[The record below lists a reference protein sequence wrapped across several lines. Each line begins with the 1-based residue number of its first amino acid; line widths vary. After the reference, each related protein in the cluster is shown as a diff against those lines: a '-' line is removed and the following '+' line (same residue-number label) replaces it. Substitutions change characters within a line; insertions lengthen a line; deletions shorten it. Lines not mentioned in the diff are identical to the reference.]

1 MNIEHFPEKKVFQT
15 VVDGETARLM
25 YHVADGALDVRHTI
39 VPGEIGGRGIASALV
54 KAAYDYALANELVPV
69 ATCSYA
75 VKWLEDGKGLCG
87 GGDLCIIELLKTLSS
102 HILSICG
109 CSKFIHLIILIDK
122 VYHNLYHYIFF
133 FCSAFCNH

>member
-54 KAAYDYALANELVPV
+54 KAA
-69 ATCSYA
+69 
-75 VKWLEDGKGLCG
+75 VKWLERHPEYNGKTGKDYAGEGTCAL
-87 GGDLCIIELLKTLSS
+87 
-102 HILSICG
+102 
-109 CSKFIHLIILIDK
+109 
-122 VYHNLYHYIFF
+122 
-133 FCSAFCNH
+133 

>member
-39 VPGEIGGRGIASALV
+39 VPSEIGGRGIASALV

-75 VKWLEDGKGLCG
+75 VKWLERHPEYNGKKGLCG
-87 GGDLCIIELLKTLSS
+87 GGDLCIIETQGR
-102 HILSICG
+102 HIL
-109 CSKFIHLIILIDK
+109 ILPSSDFS
-122 VYHNLYHYIFF
+122 LSCFRF
-133 FCSAFCNH
+133 

>member
-75 VKWLEDGKGLCG
+75 VKWLERHPEYNGKTVFFAPSANQELTLCG
-87 GGDLCIIELLKTLSS
+87 GGDLCIIETP
-102 HILSICG
+102 
-109 CSKFIHLIILIDK
+109 
-122 VYHNLYHYIFF
+122 
-133 FCSAFCNH
+133 

>member
-54 KAAYDYALANELVPV
+54 KAAYDMHWLMNLCLWQPVPMP
-69 ATCSYA
+69 
-75 VKWLEDGKGLCG
+75 
-87 GGDLCIIELLKTLSS
+87 
-102 HILSICG
+102 
-109 CSKFIHLIILIDK
+109 
-122 VYHNLYHYIFF
+122 
-133 FCSAFCNH
+133 

>member
-1 MNIEHFPEKKVFQT
+1 MFDTKLLKSVIKYKRGLLLKLYINPINETDYEYRTFSGEKSFS
-15 VVDGETARLM
+15 DRSRWRDCLM

-75 VKWLEDGKGLCG
+75 VKWLERHPEYNGKTGKDYAGEGTCAL
-87 GGDLCIIELLKTLSS
+87 
-102 HILSICG
+102 
-109 CSKFIHLIILIDK
+109 
-122 VYHNLYHYIFF
+122 
-133 FCSAFCNH
+133 

>member
-39 VPGEIGGRGIASALV
+39 VPSKIGGRGIASALV

-75 VKWLEDGKGLCG
+75 VKWLEKHPEYNERRERIMRGRGLVHYRNS
-87 GGDLCIIELLKTLSS
+87 LKLWAAIYYLL
-102 HILSICG
+102 
-109 CSKFIHLIILIDK
+109 
-122 VYHNLYHYIFF
+122 
-133 FCSAFCNH
+133 

>member
-25 YHVADGALDVRHTI
+25 YHVADGTLDVRHTI

-75 VKWLEDGKGLCG
+75 VKWLERHPEYNGKMGKDYAGEGTCAL
-87 GGDLCIIELLKTLSS
+87 
-102 HILSICG
+102 
-109 CSKFIHLIILIDK
+109 
-122 VYHNLYHYIFF
+122 
-133 FCSAFCNH
+133 

>member
-25 YHVADGALDVRHTI
+25 CHVVEGPTKKHHTI
-39 VPGEIGGRGIASALV
+39 VPSEIGGRGIASALV

-75 VKWLEDGKGLCG
+75 VKWLERHPEYNGKTGKDYAGEGTCAL
-87 GGDLCIIELLKTLSS
+87 
-102 HILSICG
+102 
-109 CSKFIHLIILIDK
+109 
-122 VYHNLYHYIFF
+122 
-133 FCSAFCNH
+133 